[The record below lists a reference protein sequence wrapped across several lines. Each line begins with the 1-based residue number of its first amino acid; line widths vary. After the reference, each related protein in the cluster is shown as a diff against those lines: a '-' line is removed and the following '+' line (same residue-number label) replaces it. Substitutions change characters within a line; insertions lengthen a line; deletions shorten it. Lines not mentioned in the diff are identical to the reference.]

1 MYILTVHPI
10 QRSNFKETLTY
21 WAPHNFSAGSIIYV
35 PFRNKNILALVE
47 SCMNA
52 TESKAD
58 IKNADFIA
66 RKIESKKTI
75 TAVSPSLIKAC
86 QAVSKEFACPIGSI
100 IKTIIPECA
109 LIYAEEAIIKKTKNS
124 PEKEVEVK
132 KINEEDDDDGF
143 TGQPSSRDIFVF
155 QTNTTDRYGTYKSI
169 IREEF
174 AKRKSVIIIA
184 PTVNSAE
191 EIYEELSRG
200 ISDYAYLLH
209 GGINKKKQVEIW
221 GKALNES
228 HTIALITTPSFVGLP
243 REDITTIVVERESSR
258 SYRTMF
264 KPLFDYRYLFQKWSK
279 ELRARLIYGDILLR
293 VETLYKRERGEVFD
307 FFPISMR
314 IEKRPNTI
322 IVDMSEP
329 IRKEKAKKEK
339 DKINSKNNL
348 IYSEELES
356 QVEYAGKKK
365 EKIIIFTARRGLA
378 PQTVCGDC
386 GTTVTCSVCEAPV
399 VLHNS
404 KVESERYFLCH
415 HCGRE
420 RTALEGCKNCTS
432 WKLITLGVGSDTIY
446 EETKKRFPDRQIFRL
461 DRDTASTDKQARD
474 IAKKFNES
482 ASGILIGTE
491 FSLNYLKPVKH
502 VAIASMDSLFSL
514 PDFRINE
521 RICHILLQ
529 AQTLAEEYLLIQSRN
544 ATHPLLGYIQSG
556 NLNDFYKSEI
566 ADRKALSY
574 PPFATFIKI
583 TIEADKST
591 AAKEMGK
598 LQVWLE
604 KWNPV
609 IFPAFIPSVQGRS
622 ILHMLISMSP
632 KLWPDE
638 ELRNILTNL
647 PPEFAVSVH
656 PESLL

>member
-10 QRSNFKETLTY
+10 QRSTFKETLTY
-21 WAPHNFSAGSIIYV
+21 WAPHNFNAGSIIYV

-47 SCMNA
+47 TCINA

-86 QAVSKEFACPIGSI
+86 QSVSREYAYPIGAI

-109 LIYAEEAIIKKTKNS
+109 LLYAEEIINKKGKHPS
-124 PEKEVEVK
+124 EKDSDANIDANESKTESKEEAHSVSRKSSVE
-132 KINEEDDDDGF
+132 IENNDDNEDDGF
-143 TGQPSSRDIFVF
+143 TEQPSSRDIFVF

-174 AKRKSVIIIA
+174 AKKKSVVIIA

-243 REDITTIVVERESSR
+243 REDIATIVVERESSR
-258 SYRTMF
+258 SYITMF

-279 ELRARLIYGDILLR
+279 ELKARLIYGDILLR

-329 IRKEKAKKEK
+329 LRKEKAKKEK

-365 EKIIIFTARRGLA
+365 EKMIIFTARRGLA
-378 PQTVCGDC
+378 PQTVCG
-386 GTTVTCSVCEAPV
+386 
-399 VLHNS
+399 
-404 KVESERYFLCH
+404 
-415 HCGRE
+415 
-420 RTALEGCKNCTS
+420 
-432 WKLITLGVGSDTIY
+432 
-446 EETKKRFPDRQIFRL
+446 
-461 DRDTASTDKQARD
+461 
-474 IAKKFNES
+474 
-482 ASGILIGTE
+482 
-491 FSLNYLKPVKH
+491 
-502 VAIASMDSLFSL
+502 
-514 PDFRINE
+514 
-521 RICHILLQ
+521 
-529 AQTLAEEYLLIQSRN
+529 
-544 ATHPLLGYIQSG
+544 
-556 NLNDFYKSEI
+556 
-566 ADRKALSY
+566 
-574 PPFATFIKI
+574 
-583 TIEADKST
+583 
-591 AAKEMGK
+591 
-598 LQVWLE
+598 
-604 KWNPV
+604 
-609 IFPAFIPSVQGRS
+609 
-622 ILHMLISMSP
+622 
-632 KLWPDE
+632 
-638 ELRNILTNL
+638 
-647 PPEFAVSVH
+647 
-656 PESLL
+656 